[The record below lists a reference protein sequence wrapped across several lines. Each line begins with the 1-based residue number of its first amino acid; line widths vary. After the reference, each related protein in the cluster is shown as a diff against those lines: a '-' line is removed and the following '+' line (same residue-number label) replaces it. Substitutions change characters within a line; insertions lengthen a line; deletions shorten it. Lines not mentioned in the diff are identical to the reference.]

1 VSFSFN
7 FKWGILV
14 LVLLILFG
22 YNSYISLWDQDEAA
36 YAGFAM
42 QMLNTGD
49 WIEPQFFW
57 SEIHRK
63 TPLYFWWVGLN
74 FKLFCVNHFALRLS
88 SVLSVLITLSVLYFL
103 AKKKFGESIGFLA
116 CAILAGSFLIVP
128 MAKIAVTDATL
139 LACSTLAVYF
149 LDRVLTAAKL
159 KDVVLFWVFVALGL
173 LTKGPPILLFLL
185 VFIALLL
192 LFDNRRKNL
201 ISLHPWFF
209 GPLAFAP
216 LIYWGYISYQKD
228 GGVFVQWLID
238 WYILKRVGGSVLGQ
252 SGIPGT
258 HLLTILLCFLPFWWW
273 LPSLYTLL
281 KKQQKERDSSILF
294 VVAWFVAGWFL
305 YEWTPSK
312 LPTYVLTAHVPF
324 ALLLA
329 IGMSSSDTKT
339 PAIVWRALVSLL
351 LSIVGLAII
360 ALPIYFKLPLF
371 STALIVTSGIALL
384 VLLLFI
390 FKQQNKQQL
399 IAKQLVFALALQLS
413 VWCVVIPQIDHLR
426 NATRQTAALLASKL
440 NKEAPIYIGQS
451 YGRPPSLPFYL
462 MQHFR
467 HVSEETSV
475 ENLLNQY
482 LQQTEIGIILS
493 KEQFEALAEKTTIEN
508 VKQLSSLMTDR
519 KEKADYYV
527 VWKGIK

>member
-1 VSFSFN
+1 MSFSFK
-7 FKWGILV
+7 FRWIVLV

-22 YNSYISLWDQDEAA
+22 YNSFISLWDQDEAA

-42 QMLNTGD
+42 QMLKTGD

-63 TPLYFWWVGLN
+63 TPLHFWWVGLN
-74 FKLFCVNHFALRLS
+74 FKLFGVNHFALRLS
-88 SVLSVLITLSVLYFL
+88 SVLSVLITLSTLYFL
-103 AKKKFGESIGFLA
+103 AKEKFNESVAFLA
-116 CAILAGSFLIVP
+116 VVILAGSFLIVP

-149 LDRVLTAAKL
+149 LDRVLSGAKL
-159 KDVVLFWVFVALGL
+159 KDSVFFWVFVALGL
-173 LTKGPPILLFLL
+173 LTKGPPIVLFLL
-185 VFIALLL
+185 VFVALLL

-201 ISLHPWFF
+201 LSLHPWFF

-216 LIYWGYISYQKD
+216 LLYWGYIAYQKD

-252 SGIPGT
+252 TGVPGT
-258 HLLTILLCFLPFWWW
+258 HLLIILLCFLPFWWW
-273 LPSLYTLL
+273 LPSLFTML
-281 KKQQKERDSSILF
+281 KKQRKEREFSILF

-312 LPTYVLTAHVPF
+312 LPTYVLSAHVPF

-329 IGMSSSDTKT
+329 IGMSSSDAKM
-339 PAIVWRALVSLL
+339 PATFWRAVVSLL
-351 LSIVGLAII
+351 LAIVAFAII

-371 STALIVTSGIALL
+371 STALMVSSGIALL
-384 VLLLFI
+384 VLLVFI
-390 FKQQNKQQL
+390 FKQQNKQRLIAQQL
-399 IAKQLVFALALQLS
+399 IFALLLQLS

-426 NATRQTAALLASKL
+426 NATRQTADFLATKLSK
-440 NKEAPIYIGQS
+440 ETPIYIGQN

-462 MQHFR
+462 MQYFSI
-467 HVSEETSV
+467 VYEETNV
-475 ENLLNQY
+475 ETLLNLYQ
-482 LQQTEIGIILS
+482 QQTEIGLILS
-493 KEQFEALAEKTTIEN
+493 KEQFEALAEKSTIEN
-508 VKQLSSLMTDR
+508 VKRIESLMTDR
-519 KEKADYYV
+519 KEKADYFL
-527 VWKGIK
+527 VWKGIE

>member
-1 VSFSFN
+1 
-7 FKWGILV
+7 
-14 LVLLILFG
+14 
-22 YNSYISLWDQDEAA
+22 
-36 YAGFAM
+36 
-42 QMLNTGD
+42 
-49 WIEPQFFW
+49 
-57 SEIHRK
+57 
-63 TPLYFWWVGLN
+63 
-74 FKLFCVNHFALRLS
+74 
-88 SVLSVLITLSVLYFL
+88 
-103 AKKKFGESIGFLA
+103 
-116 CAILAGSFLIVP
+116 
-128 MAKIAVTDATL
+128 
-139 LACSTLAVYF
+139 
-149 LDRVLTAAKL
+149 
-159 KDVVLFWVFVALGL
+159 
-173 LTKGPPILLFLL
+173 
-185 VFIALLL
+185 
-192 LFDNRRKNL
+192 
-201 ISLHPWFF
+201 
-209 GPLAFAP
+209 
-216 LIYWGYISYQKD
+216 
-228 GGVFVQWLID
+228 
-238 WYILKRVGGSVLGQ
+238 
-252 SGIPGT
+252 
-258 HLLTILLCFLPFWWW
+258 
-273 LPSLYTLL
+273 
-281 KKQQKERDSSILF
+281 
-294 VVAWFVAGWFL
+294 
-305 YEWTPSK
+305 
-312 LPTYVLTAHVPF
+312 
-324 ALLLA
+324 
-329 IGMSSSDTKT
+329 MSSSDTKT

>member
-185 VFIALLL
+185 VFIA
-192 LFDNRRKNL
+192 
-201 ISLHPWFF
+201 
-209 GPLAFAP
+209 
-216 LIYWGYISYQKD
+216 
-228 GGVFVQWLID
+228 
-238 WYILKRVGGSVLGQ
+238 
-252 SGIPGT
+252 
-258 HLLTILLCFLPFWWW
+258 
-273 LPSLYTLL
+273 
-281 KKQQKERDSSILF
+281 
-294 VVAWFVAGWFL
+294 
-305 YEWTPSK
+305 
-312 LPTYVLTAHVPF
+312 
-324 ALLLA
+324 
-329 IGMSSSDTKT
+329 
-339 PAIVWRALVSLL
+339 
-351 LSIVGLAII
+351 
-360 ALPIYFKLPLF
+360 
-371 STALIVTSGIALL
+371 
-384 VLLLFI
+384 
-390 FKQQNKQQL
+390 
-399 IAKQLVFALALQLS
+399 
-413 VWCVVIPQIDHLR
+413 
-426 NATRQTAALLASKL
+426 
-440 NKEAPIYIGQS
+440 
-451 YGRPPSLPFYL
+451 
-462 MQHFR
+462 
-467 HVSEETSV
+467 
-475 ENLLNQY
+475 
-482 LQQTEIGIILS
+482 
-493 KEQFEALAEKTTIEN
+493 
-508 VKQLSSLMTDR
+508 
-519 KEKADYYV
+519 
-527 VWKGIK
+527 